1 MPFASGSP
9 PLSRRSLRAP
19 TNQSAQPYRFAYRAQ
34 NVPATIP
41 SSAAERRLSF
51 FLATIARSCVLCVT
65 PFVLPAYSYA
75 RRWARRAA
83 FGGSRV
89 RPAAAVDSGK
99 LRRASPASGVALSPT
114 TSVVVVVAR
123 GDGEAA
129 FVRPRVSVPPA
140 EIGWNERARVREGSL
155 CGGRKV
161 CTPRVSAGF
170 LLQLLRR

>member
-1 MPFASGSP
+1 MVLLLFPGAAFEH
-9 PLSRRSLRAP
+9 PLTSRRNPIASPIAHKTSRRRFRRQPPSDGCFSL
-19 TNQSAQPYRFAYRAQ
+19 
-34 NVPATIP
+34 
-41 SSAAERRLSF
+41 F